1 MSMKTGLFIGFVKD
15 GKLLLDFPHQFK
27 AFVKQFTGCE
37 VEIEIREKRQ
47 KRSHAQN
54 AGFHSMITPWCR
66 DEGHAVDE
74 LKRDLLR
81 EIFGTVEYTS
91 PINGEVSLVPA
102 KAHTSKL
109 TVQEFCLLI
118 EETMRI
124 AAECGY
130 ILVSPEEYKQAK
142 AEAEKQAAKKAKAA

>member
-1 MSMKTGLFIGFVKD
+1 MTGTFIGFVKD
-15 GKLLLDFPHQFK
+15 GRLILDFPAQFK
-27 AFVKQFTGCE
+27 AFVKRFQGCE
-37 VEIEIREKRQ
+37 VELEIREKRE

-54 AGFHSMITPWCR
+54 SGFHAMITPWCR
-66 DEGHAVDE
+66 DEGHAIDE

-91 PINGEVSLVPA
+91 PISGEVSLVPA
-102 KAHTSKL
+102 KAHTSSL
-109 TVQEFCLLI
+109 SVQEFCLLI

-130 ILVSPEEYKQAK
+130 VLVSPAEYKEAK
-142 AEAEKQAAKKAKAA
+142 AEAEKAARKKAKAA

>member
-1 MSMKTGLFIGFVKD
+1 M
-15 GKLLLDFPHQFK
+15 
-27 AFVKQFTGCE
+27 
-37 VEIEIREKRQ
+37 IE
-47 KRSHAQN
+47 
-54 AGFHSMITPWCR
+54 PWCR
-66 DEGHAVDE
+66 DEGHRVDE

-81 EIFGTVEYTS
+81 EIFGHDEYTS
-91 PINGEVSLVPA
+91 PISGEVSLVPA

-130 ILVSPEEYKQAK
+130 LLVSPEEYKLAK
-142 AEAEKQAAKKAKAA
+142 AEAEKQARKKAKAA

>member
-1 MSMKTGLFIGFVKD
+1 MSGTFLGFVTAE
-15 GKLLLDFPHQFK
+15 GKLLLDFPSQFK
-27 AFVKQFTGCE
+27 AFAKRFAGDE
-37 VEIEIREKRQ
+37 VEIELRKRREKRSL
-47 KRSHAQN
+47 RQN
-54 AGFHSMITPWCR
+54 AGFHAMIEPWCR
-66 DEGHAVDE
+66 EEGHRVDE

-81 EIFGTVEYTS
+81 EIFGHDEYVS
-91 PINGEVSLVPA
+91 PITKAISLVPA
-102 KAHTSKL
+102 KAHTSGL

-130 ILVSPEEYKQAK
+130 VLVSPEEYKLAK